1 MLCLLK
7 AAALGAVLSMNV
19 LTLSSAP
26 TRAGEGLPRSA
37 QMLDANVYVP
47 ERLTL
52 TAPSLPDDTFAVE
65 KPSRAPRWVVF
76 DFVTGIRTVELA
88 DGSMHEELF
97 EPEPLVQMVLSTMPK
112 QEMDS
117 IVRQMKSA
125 VLTAA
130 TDLAGLARMLQLFK
144 SRLLGG
150 KPCRRV

>member
-26 TRAGEGLPRSA
+26 ARAGEGLPRSA

-47 ERLTL
+47 ERLTR

-97 EPEPLVQMVLSTMPK
+97 EPEPLVQMVLSTMPP
-112 QEMDS
+112 D
-117 IVRQMKSA
+117 A
-125 VLTAA
+125 VVTGSVSPAP
-130 TDLAGLARMLQLFK
+130 R
-144 SRLLGG
+144 
-150 KPCRRV
+150 

>member
-7 AAALGAVLSMNV
+7 AAALGAVFSMNV

-26 TRAGEGLPRSA
+26 ARAGEGLPRSA
-37 QMLDANVYVP
+37 QMLDAYVYVP

-65 KPSRAPRWVVF
+65 KRSRAPRWVVF

-97 EPEPLVQMVLSTMPK
+97 EPEPLVQIVLSTMPSVVPH
-112 QEMDS
+112 D
-117 IVRQMKSA
+117 A
-125 VLTAA
+125 VVTGSVSPAP
-130 TDLAGLARMLQLFK
+130 R
-144 SRLLGG
+144 
-150 KPCRRV
+150 